1 MTLFT
6 DNPFEKIDDTK
17 TLRAA
22 RQCAARSQTPRP
34 CASCPYR
41 AQSPCIGYC
50 LKQVQEKP
58 PKETRTAPER

>member
-6 DNPFEKIDDTK
+6 DNPFEKMMI
-17 TLRAA
+17 
-22 RQCAARSQTPRP
+22 QTPCGRRDKAP
-34 CASCPYR
+34 PVPTSPACASCPYR